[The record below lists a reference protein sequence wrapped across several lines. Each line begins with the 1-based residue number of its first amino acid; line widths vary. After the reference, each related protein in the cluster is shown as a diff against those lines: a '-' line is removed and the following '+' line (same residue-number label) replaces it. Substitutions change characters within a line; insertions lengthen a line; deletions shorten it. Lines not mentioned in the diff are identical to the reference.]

1 MNLTVEFFTISTTWE
16 ALHTC
21 KIFFRGV
28 LIFWIIEQK
37 WMTPLFG
44 STETRMSAWVIWNKM
59 NEELLILN
67 SGGGVGC
74 GEYHLKSSAVISSVF
89 I

>member
-1 MNLTVEFFTISTTWE
+1 
-16 ALHTC
+16 
-21 KIFFRGV
+21 
-28 LIFWIIEQK
+28 
-37 WMTPLFG
+37 MTPLFG
-44 STETRMSAWVIWNKM
+44 STETRMSAWVICNKM

-74 GEYHLKSSAVISSVF
+74 GEYHLKSSAVVSSVF